1 MRDGQERRR
10 INRKGHEG
18 ALLLLPLETFSI
30 RWAGKGCQTPVCHGL
45 TSDMFRTKS
54 TAGAELRRITA
65 PHLCEGSALSPPH
78 PLVSDECITIRL
90 TAR

>member
-10 INRKGHEG
+10 LSRKGHEG

-30 RWAGKGCQTPVCHGL
+30 RCAEKGCQTPVCRSL
-45 TSDMFRTKS
+45 TSAAFRTKS

-65 PHLCEGSALSPPH
+65 PIYAKGLP
-78 PLVSDECITIRL
+78 
-90 TAR
+90 